1 MMIRSFNAATEN
13 NPFTND
19 LPIQNCEF
27 SKANRHM
34 FFFGGVN
41 QDISKIIYH

>member
-19 LPIQNCEF
+19 LPIQNCDF
-27 SKANRHM
+27 PKQIVICS
-34 FFFGGVN
+34 FFGE
-41 QDISKIIYH
+41 